1 MGWKILYS
9 VLQLGFLSHFHI
21 ILKQS
26 LTSQYAMHWIQQ
38 SVKMQDGFG
47 TGGMSAESMWEC
59 SLSLDNRVDLNMF
72 LHFNRY
78 VEGLAG
84 EMRYL

>member
-1 MGWKILYS
+1 
-9 VLQLGFLSHFHI
+9 
-21 ILKQS
+21 
-26 LTSQYAMHWIQQ
+26 
-38 SVKMQDGFG
+38 MQDGFG

-84 EMRYL
+84 EKRYLRDWDDADDGKGRCDCCSCRSFCSFIFHSCWICICTVWPLA